1 MKSCL
6 KLSPP
11 SSPPS
16 RDDPAYARCP
26 PPASRPPYKRK
37 AVSFCREGEEQVFI
51 ADDWD
56 RTPAEVTQKLSYQ
69 DVLEL
74 KQLQLSLP
82 RASQPP
88 DPLARPHTQVEY
100 LRRVPIGLMPLLP
113 ETTGSP
119 VTTPPSE
126 PS

>member
-6 KLSPP
+6 KYSPPASPP
-11 SSPPS
+11 S
-16 RDDPAYARCP
+16 ACP
-26 PPASRPPYKRK
+26 PTPSPSARPSYKRK
-37 AVSFCREGEEQVFI
+37 AVSFRNEGEVQVFV
-51 ADDWD
+51 ADEWD

-82 RASQPP
+82 RAPQPP
-88 DPLARPHTQVEY
+88 DPLNPRPHTQVEY

-113 ETTGSP
+113 ESASSP
-119 VTTPPSE
+119 TADPS
-126 PS
+126 PSSPQS